1 MAKDM
6 ADIAIETIVEV
17 LGWIFKTLAKIA
29 LWILEFIIGLVK
41 QAVNEHKANKN
52 NNGTAATSLSATMVK
67 PMLDLN
73 ILADTPEAY
82 IRELVEAKERFT
94 DTTELRERY
103 EDLGGN
109 VLLNPHLSVDDK
121 CRLLVVYNEQIKN
134 FVDNAEDY
142 NVLVAQTIDLA
153 LATLD
158 YLYESKSMILADK
171 LASFRK
177 DVENGLHPVSDYF
190 AEVMVYAGAMGT
202 PGIEYTIDKSILNKY
217 ALPAW
222 R

>member
-29 LWILEFIIGLVK
+29 LWILKFIFGFVK

-52 NNGTAATSLSATMVK
+52 NDGASAVPLSVTIVK
-67 PMLDLN
+67 PIFELT

-82 IRELVEAKERFT
+82 NRELLAAKERYS
-94 DTTELRERY
+94 DITELRERY

-109 VLLNPHLSVDDK
+109 LLLNPHLSVDDK
-121 CRLLVVYNEQIKN
+121 CRLLVVYNELVKSC
-134 FVDNAEDY
+134 VDNAEDY

-153 LATLD
+153 LATLNS
-158 YLYESKSMILADK
+158 LYDGKSTILADK

-177 DVENGLHPVSDYF
+177 DVENGLHPVSDYL
-190 AEVMVYAGAMGT
+190 AEVMLYAGAIGT
-202 PGIEYTIDKSILNKY
+202 PGVEYTLDKSVLNKY

>member
-29 LWILEFIIGLVK
+29 LWILKFIFGFVK

-52 NNGTAATSLSATMVK
+52 NDGASAVPLSATFVK
-67 PMLDLN
+67 PMFELTT
-73 ILADTPEAY
+73 LADTPEAY
-82 IRELVEAKERFT
+82 NRELLAAKERYT

-109 VLLNPHLSVDDK
+109 VLLNPRLSVDDK